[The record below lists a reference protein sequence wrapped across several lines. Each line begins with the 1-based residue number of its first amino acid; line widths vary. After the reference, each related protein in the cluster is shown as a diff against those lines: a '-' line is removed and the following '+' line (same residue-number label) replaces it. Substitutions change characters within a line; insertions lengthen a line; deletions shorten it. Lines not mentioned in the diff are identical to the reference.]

1 MSEQQQVPSRL
12 VFRIPGVAV
21 LAALLFAVC
30 ATPFAFAAPGLFLV
44 YVIPIAAV
52 VWVLRVRTVADADGL
67 VVREVTSSR
76 PLPWDRLKGL
86 RLSERGKVSAVLYDD
101 TEVALPQ
108 VRVRHLPALAL
119 VSGGRLDDP
128 TEPPTPEARD
138 TDDADDSVGTG
149 DSTAPTAGA
158 AADPGVEPDTEPA
171 TEPATEPGPE
181 PAAGSGAEDT
191 ARRAPAPE

>member
-44 YVIPIAAV
+44 YVIPIAVV

-67 VVREVTSSR
+67 VVREVVSSR
-76 PLPWDRLKGL
+76 PLPWNLLKGL
-86 RLSERGKVSAVLYDD
+86 RLSERGKVSAVLFDD

-119 VSGGRLDDP
+119 VSGGRLTDP
-128 TEPPTPEARD
+128 TE
-138 TDDADDSVGTG
+138 
-149 DSTAPTAGA
+149 
-158 AADPGVEPDTEPA
+158 
-171 TEPATEPGPE
+171 
-181 PAAGSGAEDT
+181 
-191 ARRAPAPE
+191 APAPEGEDPGDEPEAPASPESGSEDTGHRTPAPE